1 MSKVMKKRQKW
12 FLLSAVVVLAG
23 GGTLTARL
31 VRNPREAVRAI
42 PVDRGRIVR
51 TIRLEK
57 KEKTFL
63 ISAYGTVRPRNEV
76 KVVAEVSGRVIH
88 RSDGFRNGG
97 FVKKGDTLFE
107 INPVD
112 SKLTVVRR
120 RAEIAQ
126 FRADIGKLV
135 QEEINYRAD
144 LAIARRHL
152 GVVQGELRRNQRLG
166 KQNVI
171 SAGKI
176 DISRQAVLR
185 QEREVQRI
193 RNLLALAAPNLDQKK
208 AALDVTRARLEEAN
222 LNLIRTR
229 IVAPFDARVRN
240 TNLAVGN
247 YIREGN
253 TVGTIYDSAVLEVPV
268 SIPVEE
274 ARWAFRRTG
283 AARFP
288 KTQDEVQQYFPRAKI
303 YWSRFGQRFEWAGRV
318 TLVGAGLDEATR
330 AFTLVIEVPEPTKK
344 WTPGYHPPLTV
355 GMFVTVGIEGVTLPD
370 VYTIPRSALHPGDK
384 IYLIQDGAL
393 DIRTVQVIRKGQDE
407 VVFRNGARDGDR
419 LILSAIPAAVR
430 GMKLRPAKED
440 ADGAVQKHAR
450 RAKGVLP

>member
-1 MSKVMKKRQKW
+1 MADAATPGR
-12 FLLSAVVVLAG
+12 
-23 GGTLTARL
+23 R
-31 VRNPREAVRAI
+31 RA
-42 PVDRGRIVR
+42 
-51 TIRLEK
+51 
-57 KEKTFL
+57 
-63 ISAYGTVRPRNEV
+63 
-76 KVVAEVSGRVIH
+76 
-88 RSDGFRNGG
+88 SDGH
-97 FVKKGDTLFE
+97 VGDGSRQVSLAAAGRGSGAGVASTRLA
-107 INPVD
+107 
-112 SKLTVVRR
+112 VVRR

-208 AALDVTRARLEEAN
+208 AALDVTRVRLEEAN

-253 TVGTIYDSAVLEVPV
+253 TVGTIYDPAVLEVPV

-344 WTPGYHPPLTV
+344 WTPGYARFDAAATWRVNKTMDVQLNVQNLFDKKYYASAYPIYATWAP
-355 GMFVTVGIEGVTLPD
+355 GRSAMVTLNF
-370 VYTIPRSALHPGDK
+370 Y
-384 IYLIQDGAL
+384 Q
-393 DIRTVQVIRKGQDE
+393 
-407 VVFRNGARDGDR
+407 
-419 LILSAIPAAVR
+419 
-430 GMKLRPAKED
+430 
-440 ADGAVQKHAR
+440 
-450 RAKGVLP
+450 